1 MHETLVTR
9 RINTKLA
16 PSQRPALT
24 RRLSITRWRN
34 LANTLIGCLSPPPF
48 PPTPHVNI
56 SGRKRVDCVV
66 REDPQVPED
75 HISLSLFL
83 PVSSAAFR

>member
-34 LANTLIGCLSPPPF
+34 LANTLIGCLPPPF

-56 SGRKRVDCVV
+56 LGRKRVDCVV